1 MLKEIMQER
10 KLPPVWPD
18 KAVPWEERKEEIRKM
33 VCDYEYGPYP
43 EEDEVSFRNVLT
55 RHGYLS
61 GKAVLK
67 KTEICTKFGTES
79 YTWQILSAAPENAGK
94 VPFFVLIG
102 GFKEMPAWNIP
113 VEEIIDRGFGL
124 ITYNYQEITQDTDM
138 LKHDPTPYTEGVLK
152 ILLKEQEKTGKNGV
166 GDGTY
171 GALAIWAWAA
181 SKALDFAAQDGTFD
195 LERAA
200 VVGHSR
206 LGKAALYAGL
216 MDERFQYVIPNDSG
230 CGGAAV
236 YRGIRGENWEAVAKN
251 FPYWMNGTYQDYVG
265 RLDEVPFDQHFL
277 LAGCAPRKVYV
288 SAASEDIW
296 ADYDSMYLGC
306 KAASEV
312 YEKLGLPGFVCPDR
326 LPETGDVFIDGS
338 IGFHMR
344 KGPHDMGRE
353 DWNRF
358 MDFMQK

>member
-10 KLPPVWPD
+10 KLPPVYPD
-18 KAVPWEERKEEIRKM
+18 TNVSWEERKQEIKKM
-33 VCDYEYGPYP
+33 VCDYEYGAFPKEDGISFETLFSYP
-43 EEDEVSFRNVLT
+43 GF
-55 RHGYLS
+55 LS

-67 KTEICTKFGTES
+67 RTAAAAVFNGET
-79 YTWQILSAAPENAGK
+79 YTYNYLSVVPKKEEK
-94 VPFFVLIG
+94 SPFFVLIG
-102 GFKEMPAWNIP
+102 GSSDKPAWNIP

-124 ITYNYQEITQDTDM
+124 ITFNYQEVTQDTDM
-138 LKHDPTPYTEGVLK
+138 LKHDPTPYTEGVIPALCK
-152 ILLKEQEKTGKNGV
+152 GQEKTGKNGV

-171 GALAIWAWAA
+171 GTLAIWAWAA

-251 FPYWMNGTYQDYVG
+251 FPYWMNGTYQEYAG
-265 RLDEVPFDQHFL
+265 KLDAVPFDQHFL
-277 LAGCAPRKVYV
+277 IGGCAPRKVYI
-288 SAASEDIW
+288 SAASEDQW